1 VTGLAFPPLPPL
13 GGASAA
19 STAAPVNWGDWG
31 LLAIGIA
38 VIVVLLEASP
48 KLGGGLLALLVV
60 AMLYEH

>member
-1 VTGLAFPPLPPL
+1 MLSAPGGLPGIGTPAPT
-13 GGASAA
+13 SAA
-19 STAAPVNWGDWG
+19 DWG

-38 VIVVLLEASP
+38 VIVILLEASP

>member
-13 GGASAA
+13 GGAGTAPA
-19 STAAPVNWGDWG
+19 AAPVQWGDWG

-38 VIVVLLEASP
+38 VIVILLEASP
-48 KLGGGLLALLVV
+48 KIGGGLLALLVV